1 MHRDMSQPILLE
13 PSKDIKKIGKQ
24 VPSEI
29 IGDHSPRSGHKPWN
43 QEQAHRETDDP
54 KSHEVIVHQSGDK
67 GIKTS
72 DYVQDE
78 QYQELLQHLEQRIHD
93 AARKDSVSSG
103 SGTSVDS
110 GSGVADAT
118 SQSETGAHASL
129 GLQARRGPWSQE
141 EDKKLLSLI
150 SAYGASNWVRISNLL
165 VSRTPK
171 QCRERYHQNLKPSLN
186 RSPITAEEGELIER
200 LVSKH
205 GKKWA
210 EIARHLNNRSDNAV
224 KNWWNGGASRR
235 RRASVQQTKVES
247 DEHGSGAMQTR
258 GGGPPVHPAHQHNML
273 ALGAPMPSQQQPM
286 QYAIPQYLPQHFHH
300 QQYYP
305 QQAPPNMIA
314 FNTDMFSEEKRANVP
329 LGSSFTPSS
338 YPSASSPY
346 RVGFNRPPATEQM
359 KLPFQGSPMG
369 STGSSSLQSINSIN
383 TSLPSLIL
391 SSKRRLLD
399 ESSYRNQ
406 LHAMTERHSSIS
418 AIGSTAPGA
427 AFIEGSGVPTP
438 HDWDSPVLPPA
449 AASDPSSRQNSGN
462 QSDSQVLASNSSSI
476 ADSRRSSL
484 DVDYFPHPI
493 KDPNPLNHKR
503 NISQNSSFG
512 SPSITPKRFSVSSSS
527 SFTGSTH
534 HFTPSAPFTLAS
546 SAGSGSSQTNHF
558 PQSNASTS
566 QTASFEAP
574 RLHDSEA
581 TPTGTV
587 SSITPFH
594 KANSQPNTEETTDED
609 NESGE
614 HSPNLQKSKTKIS
627 VSSLI
632 D

>member
-13 PSKDIKKIGKQ
+13 LSKDIKKSGKQ

-29 IGDHSPRSGHKPWN
+29 TDIYSLSGEHRSRN
-43 QEQAHRETDDP
+43 QEQAHHDTDDSKP
-54 KSHEVIVHQSGDK
+54 HGVVLHPPGDK
-67 GIKTS
+67 GNKTS
-72 DYVQDE
+72 DFVQDE
-78 QYQELLQHLEQRIHD
+78 QYQELLQHLEQRTRD
-93 AARKDSVSSG
+93 AHRKDSASSG
-103 SGTSVDS
+103 SGTSVDT
-110 GSGVADAT
+110 GSGVADMS
-118 SQSETGAHASL
+118 SQSETGSHTSV

-235 RRASVQQTKVES
+235 RRASIQQTKVES
-247 DEHGSGAMQTR
+247 DEHGSSVLQAR
-258 GGGPPVHPAHQHNML
+258 VGGPSVHPAHQHSML

-286 QYAIPQYLPQHFHH
+286 QYAIPQYLPLHFHH
-300 QQYYP
+300 QQYYL

-314 FNTDMFSEEKRANVP
+314 FNMDIFSEEKRANIP
-329 LGSSFTPSS
+329 IGGSFASSSFA
-338 YPSASSPY
+338 SASSPY
-346 RVGFNRPPATEQM
+346 RVGFSRTPTTEQI

-369 STGSSSLQSINSIN
+369 TTGSSNLQSINSIN

-399 ESSYRNQ
+399 ENSHRSQ
-406 LHAMTERHSSIS
+406 LHAMPERHSSIS
-418 AIGSTAPGA
+418 ATGGTAPGA
-427 AFIEGSGVPTP
+427 AFVEGIGTPTP

-449 AASDPSSRQNSGN
+449 AVPDNSSRQNSGN
-462 QSDSQVLASNSSSI
+462 QSDSQVLVSNSSSLT
-476 ADSRRSSL
+476 DSRRSSL
-484 DVDYFPHPI
+484 DVEYFPHPI
-493 KDPNPLNHKR
+493 KDLNQLYHKR

-527 SFTGSTH
+527 SFPGGSH
-534 HFTPSAPFTLAS
+534 HFTSSAPFTLAS
-546 SAGSGSSQTNHF
+546 SAGSGSSQVNHL
-558 PQSNASTS
+558 PQNNASTS
-566 QTASFEAP
+566 QTASFESP
-574 RLHDSEA
+574 LLHDSEA
-581 TPTGTV
+581 TTGTV
-587 SSITPFH
+587 PHITHPH
-594 KANSQPNTEETTDED
+594 KSNSQPNTEETTDED
-609 NESGE
+609 NESEE